1 MPEVQVKPISDK
13 LELKL
18 LREGLTYKPCTVNV
32 IAKRLRMKESRRNL
46 SQIKENLERMLT
58 EQKVFRQGTRYAI
71 DREGALVLMGIES

>member
-1 MPEVQVKPISDK
+1 MQNVQVKPGIEK

-46 SQIKENLERMLT
+46 SQIKENLERMLK

-71 DREGALVLMGIES
+71 DREGALMLMGADS